1 MNSVYTAE
9 TITLSIK
16 IVVLPKI
23 LIGLNLMSVT
33 SYIIMVHYLNLEF
46 IIKIVL
52 KLINWSKI
60 LVSKA
65 SNIKLEAKI
74 TLTIYLLV
82 LWVILLKL
90 TSQKEFKIS
99 RKFMEETN
107 YFSIKSPNLF
117 WETKIQIT
125 YNFLKILKM
134 ILYFLK
140 KVKVE
145 RTTRVVM

>member
-1 MNSVYTAE
+1 
-9 TITLSIK
+9 
-16 IVVLPKI
+16 
-23 LIGLNLMSVT
+23 
-33 SYIIMVHYLNLEF
+33 
-46 IIKIVL
+46 
-52 KLINWSKI
+52 
-60 LVSKA
+60 
-65 SNIKLEAKI
+65 
-74 TLTIYLLV
+74 
-82 LWVILLKL
+82 
-90 TSQKEFKIS
+90 
-99 RKFMEETN
+99 MEETN